1 MPKDSIVTKLP
12 FGARGPVIMPH
23 FVDVHVYW
31 LRNCQLLAST
41 YYCQTVNVMKLIKP
55 LLRIRT
61 VEIVYRT
68 TCVHR
73 H

>member
-41 YYCQTVNVMKLIKP
+41 
-55 LLRIRT
+55 
-61 VEIVYRT
+61 
-68 TCVHR
+68 
-73 H
+73 